1 MYIYIYIYDIYIY
14 TCVCFSFFSF
24 CVDLPKVTCLTPSQ
38 TVYLDANVQIECG
51 VISSTYANIT
61 WLHNG
66 KSLSEKKKS
75 LVKIDRLS
83 CGQTLK
89 IKFAGRDDRGKYTC
103 AATNK
108 FGTVN
113 KTCSLNVTGMA
124 L

>member
-1 MYIYIYIYDIYIY
+1 MIYIYIYE
-14 TCVCFSFFSF
+14 CMFSFFSF

-38 TVYLDANVQIECG
+38 FVYLDANVQIECG
-51 VISSTYANIT
+51 VISTTYANIT

-75 LVKIDRLS
+75 RLS

-89 IKFAGRDDRGKYTC
+89 IKYAGREDGGKYTC
-103 AATNK
+103 VATNK

-113 KTCSLNVTGMA
+113 KTCSLNVRGMA

>member
-1 MYIYIYIYDIYIY
+1 MIYVYIYE
-14 TCVCFSFFSF
+14 CMFSFFSF

-75 LVKIDRLS
+75 FVKINRLS

-89 IKFAGRDDRGKYTC
+89 IKFAGREDGGKYTC
-103 AATNK
+103 VATNK

-113 KTCSLNVTGMA
+113 KTCSLNFRGMA